1 MSTNEM
7 PVTPM
12 KLSFGATF
20 GGAFSTVFGQFWM
33 FIKAALLPLLL
44 SVVLGMIGVALLAV
58 DPVLVIPVQILSL
71 LPFALL
77 GVACCRLTLV
87 GRPAGALPRP
97 VFGRRT
103 WLYFGYTLLF
113 ILFLWVPAVIVGF
126 ALFGGSLVALGTNP
140 ESLDPGM
147 IDTLGYGVLLLFPIY
162 LIYFYF
168 LLRLSL
174 VFPAVSVDQKM
185 GLGGSWRLTRGAA
198 GFKLYAVYAVLTI
211 VLLIAIMIAMFVVNA
226 VIGLLWFGPGLSQ
239 NPGEIDMVAV
249 IASQAPSL
257 ILGLVFEYLGFAIMI
272 AALAGA
278 FAQLSGWGGP
288 REEILERFE

>member
-1 MSTNEM
+1 MSTSEM
-7 PVTPM
+7 PATPM

-44 SVVLGMIGVALLAV
+44 SVVLGTAGVALLVTA
-58 DPVLVIPVQILSL
+58 PVLALPVQILGL
-71 LPFALL
+71 LPFAIL
-77 GVACCRLTLV
+77 GVACCRLTLI

-103 WLYFGYTLLF
+103 WVYFGYTLLF
-113 ILFLWVPAVIVGF
+113 TLFLWLPAVVVGF
-126 ALFGGSLVALGTNP
+126 AMLGNALVALGSDPENLNP
-140 ESLDPGM
+140 ET
-147 IDTLGYGVLLLFPIY
+147 INTLGYGVLLLFPAY
-162 LIYFYF
+162 LVYLYF

-174 VFPAVSVDQKM
+174 VFPAVAVDQKL

-211 VLLIAIMIAMFVVNA
+211 VLFIAIMIAMFVVNA
-226 VIGLLWFGPGLSQ
+226 ISGLLWFGPGLSQ
-239 NPGEIDMVAV
+239 DPGEIDVIAV
-249 IASQAPSL
+249 VASQAPTL
-257 ILGLVFEYLGFAIMI
+257 ILTLVFEYLSFAIMI

>member
-1 MSTNEM
+1 MSMDEM
-7 PVTPM
+7 PATPM
-12 KLSFGATF
+12 KLSFEATF
-20 GGAFSTVFGQFWM
+20 SGAFSTVFGQFWM

-44 SVVLGMIGVALLAV
+44 GVALGVAGVALLFV
-58 DPVLVIPVQILSL
+58 DPALALPVQFLGL
-71 LPFALL
+71 LPFAML
-77 GVACCRLTLV
+77 GVACCRLTLI
-87 GRPAGALPRP
+87 GRAAGALPRP

-103 WLYFGYTLLF
+103 WVYFGYTLLF
-113 ILFLWVPAVIVGF
+113 TLFLWIPVVVVGF
-126 ALFGGSLVALGTNP
+126 TLLGSSLITLGTDP
-140 ESLDPGM
+140 ESLDPANAAAM
-147 IDTLGYGVLLLFPIY
+147 GYSVLLLFPAY

-174 VFPAVSVDQKM
+174 VFPAVAVDQKL

-198 GFKLYAVYAVLTI
+198 GFKLYAVYAVLVI

-226 VIGLLWFGPGLSQ
+226 IVGLFWFGPDFSQ
-239 NPGEIDMVAV
+239 DPADIDVVAV
-249 IASQAPSL
+249 LASQAPSL
-257 ILGLVFEYLGFAIMI
+257 VLGLIFEYLGFAIMI